1 MNKGNQIIVAEYK
14 IYDMREE
21 HEAHVAEA
29 IITLMAVPAATIG
42 RA

>member
-1 MNKGNQIIVAEYK
+1 MNKGKQIIVAESK

-29 IITLMAVPAATIG
+29 IITLMAVPAAKID

>member
-1 MNKGNQIIVAEYK
+1 MSKGKQIIVAESK
-14 IYDMREE
+14 IYDVRDD

-29 IITLMAVPAATIG
+29 IITLMAVPAAKIG